1 MLSERQTKILY
12 ALIQEHIKT
21 AKPIASA
28 SLMKKCRL
36 GFSSATIRNE
46 FSELERMGF
55 LEQTHTSGGRVPTS
69 KAYRYFVDGL
79 LSGIQ
84 KERQKLDNLEQIVKS
99 FVGSEHFDRHIVK
112 SLASASNNMAM
123 GWINN
128 DDEDDDSRPHT
139 SKSGLIKRI
148 DKLGNNNIN
157 GKKKYSSGG
166 VGVYFAG
173 LKNLLCAPEFESI
186 EYSAKAGDILDRID
200 DEIESFVKKEKN
212 FNGAVRV
219 YIGNEMPI
227 RGAKDFSLIISSIPS
242 RWGDLRIAIFG
253 PRRMDYE
260 KNLRLLKSVKEIIGE
275 AY

>member
-21 AKPIASA
+21 AEPVASSA
-28 SLMKKCRL
+28 LSKKKKFD
-36 GFSSATIRNE
+36 FSSATIRNE

-69 KAYRYFVDGL
+69 KAYRCFVDGL

-84 KERQKLDNLEQIVKS
+84 KERQRLNNLEQTVKS

-112 SLASASNNMAM
+112 SLANASNNMAM

-128 DDEDDDSRPHT
+128 DDDDDFH
-139 SKSGLIKRI
+139 
-148 DKLGNNNIN
+148 
-157 GKKKYSSGG
+157 
-166 VGVYFAG
+166 FAG

-212 FNGAVRV
+212 FNGEVRV
-219 YIGNEMPI
+219 FIGNEMPI

-260 KNLRLLKSVKEIIGE
+260 KNLRLLASVKKLLG
-275 AY
+275 

>member
-21 AKPIASA
+21 AEPVASSA
-28 SLMKKCRL
+28 LSKKKKFD
-36 GFSSATIRNE
+36 FSSATIRNE
-46 FSELERMGF
+46 FSELENMGF
-55 LEQTHTSGGRVPTS
+55 LEQPHTSGGRVPTS

-84 KERQKLDNLEQIVKS
+84 KERRRLDDLEQAVKS
-99 FVGSEHFDRHIVK
+99 FIGLEHFNRHIVK
-112 SLASASNNMAM
+112 SLANASNNMAM

-139 SKSGLIKRI
+139 LKSGLIKRI

-173 LKNLLCAPEFESI
+173 LKNLLCAPEFENI
-186 EYSAKAGDILDRID
+186 EYSARVGDILDRID
-200 DEIESFVKKEKN
+200 DEIENFVKKEKN

-242 RWGDLRIAIFG
+242 RWGDLKIAIFG
-253 PRRMDYE
+253 PQRMDYE
-260 KNLRLLKSVKEIIGE
+260 KNLQLLRSVKRLLG
-275 AY
+275 